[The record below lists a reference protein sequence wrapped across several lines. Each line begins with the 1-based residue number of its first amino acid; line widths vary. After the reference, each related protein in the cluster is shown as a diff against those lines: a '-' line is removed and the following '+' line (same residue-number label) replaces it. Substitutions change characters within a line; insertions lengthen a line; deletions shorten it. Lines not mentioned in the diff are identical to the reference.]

1 MPHNDRDVIDR
12 VRAALSAHP
21 PVREVKM
28 FGGLS
33 FMVNDK
39 MVVSVR
45 GDGELLVRADPARAD
60 QLLTATG
67 ARTAEMGPGR
77 AMSKSWISVSA
88 DAVATDEDFDFW
100 IGVALEYNNN
110 GERGT
115 QREARKRKGSR

>member
-1 MPHNDRDVIDR
+1 MPYDDSDLVDR
-12 VRAALSAHP
+12 VRAALSTHP

-33 FMVNDK
+33 FMVNGK

-45 GDGELLVRADPARAD
+45 GDGELLVRSDPARAD
-60 QLLTATG
+60 QLLTAKG

-88 DAVATDEDFDFW
+88 DAIATDEDLDFW
-100 IGVALEYNNN
+100 IGVALEYN
-110 GERGT
+110 EGT
-115 QREARKRKGSR
+115 AKPAG